1 MFADNVKQIMSRPL
15 RIQYPDAWYHVMNRG
30 RRGDSIFI
38 DDNDYLSFIDILQTS
53 VELWK
58 VNIAAYCLMSNHY
71 HLLIQTPKANL
82 SRCMRHING
91 VYTQRFNKTHT
102 CDGPLFRGRY
112 KSILVD
118 FDSYLLELV
127 RYIHR
132 NPVRAG
138 IVDTMDKYPWCSHQG
153 YLSDA
158 KKWDWLYKDFVLSL
172 FSPNKR
178 ERKREYRNFASHI
191 DSKELEEFY
200 GKKKIP
206 AVFGKEPFLQWVKN
220 KFSGDTRDV
229 EIPESRMFI
238 PDVDTIKK
246 RVCDMYGIDEAE
258 LLRSRRGVN
267 NEPRNV
273 AIYLTRYLRGDGLEV
288 IGRAFGIDKYSS
300 VSSVIE
306 RTKASIADNT
316 RIKKRVDMIKSK
328 INMSQEQ
335 T

>member
-1 MFADNVKQIMSRPL
+1 MSRPL
-15 RIQYPDAWYHVMNRG
+15 RIQYPGAWYHVMNRG
-30 RRGDSIFI
+30 RRGDSIFV
-38 DDNDYLSFIDILQTS
+38 DENDYMAFIDILQES
-53 VELWK
+53 VGLWK

-91 VYTQRFNKTHT
+91 IYTQRFNKTHD
-102 CDGPLFRGRY
+102 CDGQLFRGRY

-118 FDSYLLELV
+118 FDSYVLELV

-138 IVDTMDKYPWCSHQG
+138 IVDTMDKYHWSSHPG

-158 KKWDWLYKDFVLSL
+158 KKWNWLYKDFVLSL

-178 ERKREYRNFASHI
+178 ERKREYRIFVSNI
-191 DSKELEEFY
+191 DRDELENFY
-200 GKKKIP
+200 CQKNIP
-206 AVFGKEPFLQWVKN
+206 VVFGKETFLQWVKS
-220 KFSGDTRDV
+220 KFSGGKRDV
-229 EIPESRMFI
+229 EIPESRLFI
-238 PDVDTIKK
+238 PDVDIIKK
-246 RVCDMYGIDEAE
+246 RVCDVYGINEAE

-273 AIYLTRYLRGDGLEV
+273 AIYLTRYLRGDSLEV
-288 IGRAFGIDKYSS
+288 IGRVFGIDKYSS

-316 RIKKRVDMIKSK
+316 RIKNHIDLIESR

>member
-1 MFADNVKQIMSRPL
+1 MSRPL
-15 RIQYPDAWYHVMNRG
+15 RIQYPGAWYHVMNRG
-30 RRGDSIFI
+30 RRGDFIFI
-38 DDNDYLSFIDILQTS
+38 DDSDYLSFIDILQTS

-91 VYTQRFNKTHT
+91 VYTQRFNKTHA
-102 CDGPLFRGRY
+102 CDGQLFRGRY

-138 IVDTMDKYPWCSHQG
+138 IVDTMDTYPWSSHQG

-158 KKWDWLYKDFVLSL
+158 KKWDWLYKDFVLAL

-178 ERKREYRNFASHI
+178 DRKREYRNFVSDM
-191 DSKELEEFY
+191 DSEEIEEFY
-200 GKKKIP
+200 SKKKIP
-206 AVFGKEPFLQWVKN
+206 VMFGKEPFLQWVKN
-220 KFSGDTRDV
+220 KFSGEKRDV
-229 EIPESRMFI
+229 EIPESRIFI
-238 PDVDTIKK
+238 PDVDVIKK
-246 RVCDMYGIDEAE
+246 RVCNIYGIDEAE
-258 LLRSRRGVN
+258 LTRSRRGAN

-288 IGRAFGIDKYSS
+288 IGRAFGIDNYSS

-306 RTKASIADNT
+306 RTKTSIAGNT
-316 RIKKRVDMIKSK
+316 RMKKRVDMIKSK
-328 INMSQEQ
+328 INKSQEQ